1 MCESDAP
8 LVCLVDD
15 DASVRKSVG
24 RLLESSGYRV
34 APFGEPKAFLSYL
47 STHPVPV
54 LVLDIW
60 MEKMTGMDVLTYL
73 CTESPET
80 RVIFITGHK
89 DHAAEAVVKQAGAFA
104 FFMKPLD
111 NAPFLAAVNRAFKRP
126 SAGQ

>member
-1 MCESDAP
+1 VCETDAP

-34 APFGEPKAFLSYL
+34 APFGEPEAFLSYL

-54 LVLDIW
+54 LILDIW
-60 MEKMTGMDVLTYL
+60 MEKMTGMQVLTYL
-73 CTESPET
+73 CAQSPET

-111 NAPFLAAVNRAFKRP
+111 DAPFLAAVNRAFKRS